1 MTDRIGLKVACM
13 AIVLCMVTVPFGMSL
28 NAESTDDYDI
38 IDDDMEACYTTTET
52 TDYRNSKVNASL
64 AVGTWNGYWIEARD
78 SWEYNFKIGGMGVSG
93 IDCID
98 GASMKVEG
106 PQSYSEIRL
115 SDMEAYIGCAP
126 RSEEFEADMMDG
138 ISQLIVDILLA
149 LVPVEDAFE
158 DIWTVASDVLSL
170 LGAGCD
176 HMDDDKLNYFNY
188 SWEWTS
194 PIAETVQQVWIVAD
208 LDPNVTQS
216 FEVEY
221 TLSGDFGSIT
231 TSALRMT
238 ITSPTTAGDPSSLT
252 PAERESAGIMTVQR
266 EDIITYATELNL
278 TSEDVIQLLSTDEQE
293 FYFATS
299 VPTCELITTSDDGI
313 RDVQPVTDILETGI
327 IPDVR
332 SPDVVDSF
340 ETYQTGSAISSFRHS
355 VLMVSNNP

>member
-1 MTDRIGLKVACM
+1 MTDRMGMKIACI

-28 NAESTDDYDI
+28 DAETTDDYEI

-52 TDYRNSKVNASL
+52 SDYRNSKVNASL

-115 SDMEAYIGCAP
+115 NDMEAYIGCAP

-138 ISQLIVDILLA
+138 ISQLVVDVLLA
-149 LVPVEDAFE
+149 LVPIDDAFE
-158 DIWTVASDVLSL
+158 DVWTVVSDVFSL
-170 LGAGCD
+170 FGAGYD
-176 HMDDDKLNYFNY
+176 HKDDDKLNYFNY

-194 PIAETVQQVWIVAD
+194 PIAETVQQIWIVAD
-208 LDPNVTQS
+208 LSPNVTQS

-238 ITSPTTAGDPSSLT
+238 MTSPTTAGDPSSLT
-252 PAERESAGIMTVQR
+252 LAERESVGIMTVQR
-266 EDIITYATELNL
+266 DDLISSAAELNL
-278 TSEDVIQLLSTDEQE
+278 TSEDVIKLLSTDEQE

-299 VPTCELITTSDDGI
+299 TPTCEVITTSQDGSEI
-313 RDVQPVTDILETGI
+313 VQPVTDILETGV
-327 IPDVR
+327 IPDVQ

-340 ETYQTGSAISSFRHS
+340 ELYQTDSAISFSRHF
-355 VLMVSNNP
+355 V